1 MSPRLRFALLPIL
14 CATGLVLAGCQHTTK
29 VLDATKVLVPPNLR
43 PADTAAADPLKA
55 AQQHLAD
62 ASPCC
67 SNFADFSYQNLLPWQ
82 PQKFMLGQ
90 GSSVASINGTHTYF
104 LAFKLPENAKLPYR
118 IAFKSELNG
127 RWVKTSY
134 LFAPTMVV
142 LDSGFQPIGQ
152 PDDLKLCERMGWSDE
167 TSGAFGAYTVDSD
180 KARYLLIYSSA
191 DQQKGKTYWEQS
203 GAAFNSKV
211 TLDMNNNGAFTVPH
225 GPDGTVWVGMM
236 NSTYAKAVDDSICGK
251 AKKGNGVLNTLRD
264 AVPLPWSGDHTTTHA
279 TAKDTGTGS
288 TGG

>member
-1 MSPRLRFALLPIL
+1 MSPCLRFVIAPAL
-14 CATGLVLAGCQHTTK
+14 CATALVLGGCHHTVK

-43 PADTAAADPLKA
+43 PADAAAEDPLKA
-55 AQQHLAD
+55 AQKHLAD
-62 ASPCC
+62 ATPCC
-67 SNFADFSYQNLLPWQ
+67 SNFADFSYQSLLPWQ
-82 PQKFMLGQ
+82 PQKFTLGP

-104 LAFKLPENAKLPYR
+104 LAFQLPTSTKLPYR

-142 LDSGFQPIGQ
+142 LDSGFQPIGK

-167 TSGAFGAYTVDSD
+167 TSGAFGVFTVDSD

-203 GAAFNSKV
+203 GAAFNSKA
-211 TLDMNNNGAFTVPH
+211 TLDMNNNGAFSVPH
-225 GPDGTVWVGMM
+225 GPDGVVWVGMM
-236 NSTYAKAVDDSICGK
+236 NDTYAKAVDDSICGK
-251 AKKGNGVLNTLRD
+251 AKKGNGVLNTLRG
-264 AVPLPWSGDHTTTHA
+264 AVPLPWSDNHSAAHTGASDH
-279 TAKDTGTGS
+279 AK
-288 TGG
+288 GG